1 MTERELLAQYVHT
14 GDEEAFRRLV
24 TTHIDFVYSSAKRRV
39 HNSHLAQDV
48 VQTVFMVLAKK
59 ASTIPANVALAGW
72 LFTVTRYAAADA
84 LRSDR
89 RRRRYEREAA
99 QMAEALHD
107 SGTDWEQLAP
117 HLENGLT
124 HLAGGERDA
133 VLLRY
138 FQGKSMRETAAV
150 LGITEDAAAKRVSRA
165 LERLRAFFGSR
176 GIAIPAIAIASTVAA
191 RAVEAAPAGLA
202 ASVSSTAIAA
212 TTGTA
217 VAAHMATASSHV
229 IRAMYLAKAKVVAT
243 IISSIIGAGAV
254 AAIIAQSRFA
264 APVPPSALPAAD
276 LRGNWGP
283 EWNGIPIAPGWPVAL
298 PGVVTGTPAVADLD
312 GDGKLEIVVPAM
324 HRPGRQLTHPNP
336 TTAAVLF
343 AFRADGTPMKGWPI
357 VLLDERGRAIDR
369 EQRPAYADNWAASPS
384 VADLD
389 GDGRDEIVI
398 TAPPTHT
405 FVINGDGS
413 RRLFPKGL
421 PGGEVWSSFPIIDL
435 DGDGQ
440 LDLICGDIA
449 ITAAGKPTPDWTP
462 PLMKDGHRSMFGFA
476 PCVGDSNGDGQLEIY
491 YGEFRPGGFVHGLD
505 HTGREIPGWPQFV
518 IDQCLFPPVMGDVN
532 GDGQM
537 EIFAVDG
544 GGHLMGWTWNGRP
557 LLSGIAADG
566 MTGIF
571 KADLPPYSPSPTL
584 ADLDGDGRAEII
596 LFDQRTRSL
605 KAWRGDG
612 TGLLSA
618 DGAIVHLPEAQC
630 SGGVSV
636 GDLGGDGTL
645 DLFVATYW
653 VQLARDGNT
662 TVVNMLPQTAE
673 TTSQPTIAD
682 IDRDG
687 KADIVFALTDGRVF
701 VYRTGM
707 DYNES
712 WMQWPTANGNQRH
725 TGVWRRPPA
734 K

>member
-1 MTERELLAQYVHT
+1 MTDRELLAQYVQT
-14 GDEEAFRRLV
+14 RNEEAFRRLV
-24 TTHIDFVYSSAKRRV
+24 AAHIDFVYSSAKRRV
-39 HNSHLAQDV
+39 HNSHLAEDV

-59 ASTIPANVALAGW
+59 ASTIPADVALAGW

-89 RRRRYEREAA
+89 RRRRHEREAA

-107 SGTDWEQLAP
+107 SGTGWEQLVS

-133 VLLRY
+133 ILLRY
-138 FQGKSMRETAAV
+138 FQGKSMQETAAV

-176 GIAIPAIAIASTVAA
+176 GIAISAIAIASTVAA
-191 RAVEAAPAGLA
+191 RAVEAAPAGLL
-202 ASVSSTAIAA
+202 ASVSNTAVAA
-212 TTGTA
+212 TTGAA
-217 VAAHMATASSHV
+217 VAAHLATASSHV
-229 IRAMYLAKAKVVAT
+229 IRAMSLAKAKVVAT
-243 IISSIIGAGAV
+243 IISSIIAVGAV
-254 AAIIAQSRFA
+254 AAIIAQSRFS
-264 APVPPSALPAAD
+264 APVAPSALPAAD
-276 LRGNWGP
+276 LRSNWGP
-283 EWNGIPIAPGWPVAL
+283 EWNRIPIAPGWPVAL
-298 PGVVTGTPAVADLD
+298 PGNIGGAPAVADLD
-312 GDGKLEIVVPAM
+312 GDGKLEIIVPAM
-324 HRPGRQLTHPNP
+324 HRSGGWPVHPKP
-336 TTAAVLF
+336 TTAAMLF
-343 AFRADGTPMKGWPI
+343 AFHIDGTPVKGWP
-357 VLLDERGRAIDR
+357 VMLLDERGRAA
-369 EQRPAYADNWAASPS
+369 QRAKSPAYAEDWAASPS

-389 GDGRDEIVI
+389 GDGRDEIII
-398 TAPPTHT
+398 TAQPHQT
-405 FVINGDGS
+405 FILNGDGA
-413 RRLFPKGL
+413 RRHFPNGL
-421 PGGEVWSSFPIIDL
+421 PGGEVWSSFPIVDL
-435 DGDGQ
+435 NGDGR
-440 LDLICGDIA
+440 LDLVGPNIVLSAD
-449 ITAAGKPTPDWTP
+449 GKPTPGWAP
-462 PLMKDGHRSMFGFA
+462 PRPMDLCFA
-476 PCVGDSNGDGQLEIY
+476 PCIGDANGDGRLELY
-491 YGEFRPGGFVHGLD
+491 YCAYRQQDGMVHALD
-505 HTGREIPGWPQFV
+505 HTGKPIPGWPQFV
-518 IDQCLFPPVMGDVN
+518 VDQCLFPPVMGDVN

-557 LLSGIAADG
+557 LLAGIAADG

-571 KADLPPYSPSPTL
+571 KAGLPPYSASPTL

-612 TGLLSA
+612 TGLFSA
-618 DGAIVHLPEAQC
+618 DGTIVRLPEAQC

-636 GDLGGDGTL
+636 GDLGGDGIL

-653 VQLARDGNT
+653 VQLARNGKT
-662 TVVNMLPQTAE
+662 TVVNMLPQTGE

-682 IDRDG
+682 LDRDG
-687 KADIVFALTDGRVF
+687 KAEIVFALTDGRVF

-725 TGVWRRPPA
+725 TGVWRGPPS